1 MKTLVDT
8 SAWVEFFN
16 HGDSP
21 LAGKVAALIA
31 DDDAVICGLVRC
43 EILVGFKSEASFNE
57 ARNILEEFVSID
69 DSSSSVRNA
78 AVDIYRACR
87 KSGLTIRSLVDCMIA
102 AAAML
107 SDLPILARDRD
118 FEAIARLH
126 PIELAP

>member
-1 MKTLVDT
+1 METVRSPGRSPRSST
-8 SAWVEFFN
+8 MTTRSSAFSSDARSSW
-16 HGDSP
+16 GSSRRP
-21 LAGKVAALIA
+21 L
-31 DDDAVICGLVRC
+31 
-43 EILVGFKSEASFNE
+43 FNE

-69 DSSSSVRNA
+69 DSSSAVRNA